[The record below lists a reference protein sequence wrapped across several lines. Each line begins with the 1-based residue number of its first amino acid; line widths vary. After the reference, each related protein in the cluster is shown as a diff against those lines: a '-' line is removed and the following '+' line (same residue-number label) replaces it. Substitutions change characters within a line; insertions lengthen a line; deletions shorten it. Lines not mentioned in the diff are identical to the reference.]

1 MDRYWTK
8 RALVVL
14 CTLVLIT
21 TCKAQVDDGVD
32 ELVDA
37 SILQQASS
45 DSTKD
50 QSVTWNQPYQQ
61 QELGN
66 GLDDTTDQLQQSF
79 LFSLLMIIVS
89 EIGDKTFLIAA
100 IMAMKHSQLTVF
112 MAAFSSLFVMSV
124 LSAGLGHVV
133 PNLIPKAYTDVLAAL
148 LFWSFGLRMV
158 YEGYHM
164 DPNEGNEEMQEVEEE
179 LKQVEDRDRAKH
191 LETMEVGGLEAETDQ
206 QQQQQ
211 QPPVTSPAN
220 AFVRA
225 KEGLMNLM
233 QLVFSPVFV
242 QTFILTFLG
251 EWGDRSQIST
261 IALAAANNVYW
272 VTAGVVIGHSMC
284 TGVAVLGGRLLAS
297 KISVRTVTLSG
308 ATLFLIFGAYYTY
321 HAYKPVL
328 MD

>member
-1 MDRYWTK
+1 MNHIWKDRIF
-8 RALVVL
+8 LLLSILFIVG
-14 CTLVLIT
+14 
-21 TCKAQVDDGVD
+21 CKAQLDDPV
-32 ELVDA
+32 EEILDA
-37 SILQQASS
+37 SILQPSETSLNQ
-45 DSTKD
+45 DTGNEL
-50 QSVTWNQPYQQ
+50 QWN
-61 QELGN
+61 ELGQVN
-66 GLDDTTDQLQQSF
+66 DNQSQQSF

-100 IMAMKHSQLTVF
+100 IMAMKHSRLTVF
-112 MAAFSSLFVMSV
+112 AAAFLSLLVMSV

-148 LFWSFGLRMV
+148 LFWSFGLRML

-164 DPNEGNEEMQEVEEE
+164 KADEANEEMQEVEEE
-179 LKQVEDRDRAKH
+179 LKEVEERDRTKH
-191 LETMEVGGLEAETDQ
+191 LETLEVGGLEAAEEQKQ

-211 QPPVTSPAN
+211 KNNHNSSLSDKLEQ
-220 AFVRA
+220 A

-284 TGVAVLGGRLLAS
+284 TGVAVMGGRLLAS

-308 ATLFLIFGAYYTY
+308 AILFLIFGSYYTY
-321 HAYKPVL
+321 HAYTNSWST
-328 MD
+328 